1 MKIRK
6 IKLHKKYSLSIIIV
20 RINEQGDENNMNIMQ
35 MMKQAQQMQKKLQ
48 DAQTELANTEFTAMA
63 GNGAVTVVCDGQGTF
78 KKITI
83 HENTGKFN

>member
-35 MMKQAQQMQKKLQ
+35 MMKQAQQMQKNYKMHKLNLQ
-48 DAQTELANTEFTAMA
+48 IQNLLQWQEM
-63 GNGAVTVVCDGQGTF
+63 VP
-78 KKITI
+78 
-83 HENTGKFN
+83 